1 MRAHTQRS
9 LVSVTQKVRE
19 QMMREQCKSASS
31 PGRTARREEYYG
43 GKKQIALVFLFSEL
57 LYIIRNGP
65 SAPSQLR
72 RILPALIA
80 HSLHRT

>member
-31 PGRTARREEYYG
+31 PGRTARREEYYRG
-43 GKKQIALVFLFSEL
+43 EKADSAGVSVLNG
-57 LYIIRNGP
+57 YIIRNGP